1 LKGLAVQVW
10 DFKGR
15 ALKSRWEVG
24 CSLVKIV
31 YHRLNGSGLLLL
43 KDCSYIHPH
52 TYYFI
57 APWIIVNDIGLT

>member
-43 KDCSYIHPH
+43 KDCSYNTH
-52 TYYFI
+52 TH
-57 APWIIVNDIGLT
+57 IILLLLGSSSNDIGLT